1 MPRRRNDPVFR
12 GYIYIMDDN
21 WRIHSLNLTLFKNT
35 QLNIVD
41 SLNIQQTFLE
51 TADPDPGSWES
62 VPGSGQKSWMPAS
75 MRFQYGIKLLKFRL
89 SGYFLAVYDH
99 YQKPMAFEDDFF
111 SNEIVLVEEGANKKD
126 SAYWTTRRPVPLT
139 DEEREGYHEKDSI
152 ARLKE
157 SESYLDS
164 VDAENNRFKP
174 GKFFFPGYV
183 YTDRYHKRSY
193 RISPLLGGVKFNTV
207 EGLAVEMALH
217 SNQKLED
224 GRSWWV

>member
-1 MPRRRNDPVFR
+1 
-12 GYIYIMDDN
+12 
-21 WRIHSLNLTLFKNT
+21 
-35 QLNIVD
+35 
-41 SLNIQQTFLE
+41 
-51 TADPDPGSWES
+51 
-62 VPGSGQKSWMPAS
+62 
-75 MRFQYGIKLLKFRL
+75 
-89 SGYFLAVYDH
+89 
-99 YQKPMAFEDDFF
+99 MAFEDDFF
-111 SNEIVLVEEGANKKD
+111 SNVIVLVEEGANKKE

-164 VDAENNRFKP
+164 VDAENSRFKP

-207 EGLAVEMALH
+207 EGLAVERSEEHTSELQSLMRISYAVFCLKKKNKFFDKILYT
-217 SNQKLED
+217 SLILNQLLCNMLLIH
-224 GRSWWV
+224 